1 MGYLLESNVSAVASN
16 LFLFL
21 PIIQIIRVG
30 ETGSIHTSTIEPLI
44 DEFEKKIVYL
54 EQQRELF
61 DVLVKKRVWLI
72 FDKEREKG
80 LAVIGIGES
89 LKKQLDGVNNEINV
103 RIG

>member
-44 DEFEKKIVYL
+44 AEFEKKIVYL

>member
-1 MGYLLESNVSAVASN
+1 M
-16 LFLFL
+16 
-21 PIIQIIRVG
+21 
-30 ETGSIHTSTIEPLI
+30 

-61 DVLVKKRVWLI
+61 DVLMKKRVWLI

>member
-1 MGYLLESNVSAVASN
+1 MASH

-21 PIIQIIRVG
+21 PIIQIIRIG

-61 DVLVKKRVWLI
+61 DVLVKKRVWLT

-89 LKKQLDGVNNEINV
+89 LKNSWME
-103 RIG
+103 

>member
-1 MGYLLESNVSAVASN
+1 MASH

-44 DEFEKKIVYL
+44 DEFEKKIVYDL